1 MVSLCR
7 RFFTSLPT
15 DDRGAPAV
23 WLHGKD
29 GRHDFHT
36 PANGYLGQH
45 KADEVPQGK
54 LRPLQFLEG
63 CRRGKDADRK
73 EQHQQAVADP
83 HQGRID
89 IDNDAPYR
97 AALEGL
103 RSLRD
108 ELPQLGQTVIPCGDC
123 PFKISYDPIITDGLH
138 LTFTK
143 SFQKKIVRFYC

>member
-1 MVSLCR
+1 M
-7 RFFTSLPT
+7 
-15 DDRGAPAV
+15 
-23 WLHGKD
+23 
-29 GRHDFHT
+29 
-36 PANGYLGQH
+36 
-45 KADEVPQGK
+45 
-54 LRPLQFLEG
+54 
-63 CRRGKDADRK
+63 
-73 EQHQQAVADP
+73 
-83 HQGRID
+83 
-89 IDNDAPYR
+89 DNDAPYR

>member
-1 MVSLCR
+1 
-7 RFFTSLPT
+7 
-15 DDRGAPAV
+15 
-23 WLHGKD
+23 
-29 GRHDFHT
+29 
-36 PANGYLGQH
+36 
-45 KADEVPQGK
+45 VPQGE

-63 CRRGKDADRK
+63 RRRGKNADGKKQDEEPIADAYKRR
-73 EQHQQAVADP
+73 V
-83 HQGRID
+83 D

-108 ELPQLGQTVIPCGDC
+108 ELPQLGQAVIPCGDC

-138 LTFTK
+138 LTFKK